1 VLDVLFLLSV
11 SGRLFQS
18 SDDEGRGG
26 GNDGDS
32 GLSILDGELD
42 GDTETFPVASS
53 LRDIFTDLLGR
64 QTERTNFGSES
75 C

>member
-42 GDTETFPVASS
+42 GDTETFLVRISNPVAAW
-53 LRDIFTDLLGR
+53 IFCVYEPSR
-64 QTERTNFGSES
+64 P
-75 C
+75 

>member
-42 GDTETFPVASS
+42 GDTETFLVRISNPVAA
-53 LRDIFTDLLGR
+53 
-64 QTERTNFGSES
+64 
-75 C
+75 